1 MHWEWNDSAL
11 TELGLDLADQIGAEV
26 EAVAEATAPKR
37 TGAGA
42 ASIRATRD
50 GGSVI
55 VGWDAAHHYLRFQ
68 DYVHSRYGHTTHF
81 LERSLDSYAR
91 G

>member
-1 MHWEWNDSAL
+1 VRWQWNDSAL
-11 TELGLDLADQIGAEV
+11 TELGLDIADQIGGDV
-26 EAVAEATAPKR
+26 EAGAQATAPKR

-55 VGWDAAHHYLRFQ
+55 VGWDSAHHYLRFQ
-68 DYVHSRYGHTTHF
+68 DYVSSKHGHTTHF
-81 LERSLDSYAR
+81 LERALETYGR

>member
-1 MHWEWNDSAL
+1 MRWEWDDGAL
-11 TELGLDLADQIGAEV
+11 RELAMDIADQIGDDVQAG
-26 EAVAEATAPKR
+26 AQADAPKR

-42 ASIRATRD
+42 ASIRSTRD

-55 VGWDAAHHYLRFQ
+55 VGWDSAHHYLRFQ
-68 DYVHSRYGHTTHF
+68 DYVSSRHGHTTHF
-81 LERSLDSYAR
+81 LERALYSYGR